1 MEERQ
6 RVELE
11 HNEVNTII
19 YRHEYHFK
27 IGNNEERERG
37 EGSNSNTS
45 SMERIQ
51 VRRERERE
59 GDNWREYISKREQ
72 EEGRDKVKEIKLYT

>member
-6 RVELE
+6 RLDLE

-19 YRHEYHFK
+19 YRHEYHLK

-37 EGSNSNTS
+37 EGCYSNTS

-51 VRRERERE
+51 VRRERER
-59 GDNWREYISKREQ
+59 
-72 EEGRDKVKEIKLYT
+72 GR